1 MDHSL
6 SHNAPLHW
14 GYPVSGTPSNNPS
27 PSSWASTTTRSSKRP
42 LSESEDCDAFSE
54 GSSKDQCTSPA
65 DADSCQMLS
74 RKKRR
79 GVIEKKRRDRINT
92 SLSELKRLVPSAFE
106 KQGSAKLEK
115 AEILQMTVDHLKMLH
130 AKGLDAL
137 AYDPH
142 KYAMDYHGMGF
153 RECVAEVIRYLE
165 RIEGLDVQNPL
176 RLRLTSH
183 LQCCAAQRELA
194 SKQAAAAATSPWT
207 YGTTQYPPLNPLPPT
222 ATATNPS
229 NITSHHQPT
238 SSLHSQTMHELSHF
252 DLPTS
257 CSQTTVSSMLE
268 PPSRLT
274 HSTTVLTPLTTPS
287 TSSLPY
293 SPHQYPPNSFAVPPT
308 TSHHQNYNQSNPNTQ
323 GMKPYR
329 PWGAEVAY

>member
-1 MDHSL
+1 MDHTL
-6 SHNAPLHW
+6 SQNTPLHW
-14 GYPVSGTPSNNPS
+14 GYSGTNPG
-27 PSSWASTTTRSSKRP
+27 SSWQPVTRSAKRP
-42 LSESEDCDAFSE
+42 LSESDDCDDVFSE
-54 GSSKDQCTSPA
+54 ESSKEQCTSPG

-79 GVIEKKRRDRINT
+79 GVIEKKRRDRINM

-115 AEILQMTVDHLKMLH
+115 AEILQMTVDHLKMIH
-130 AKGLDAL
+130 AKGLDSF

-153 RECVAEVIRYLE
+153 RECVAEVARYLE

-194 SKQAAAAATSPWT
+194 SKQATTSAWG
-207 YGTTQYPPLNPLPPT
+207 YGAPQNYPPLNTLPPSP
-222 ATATNPS
+222 AANH
-229 NITSHHQPT
+229 TSIGNLNHQPPPPPPLHHQN
-238 SSLHSQTMHELSHF
+238 MHDLGHF
-252 DLPTS
+252 DVSTS
-257 CSQTTVSSMLE
+257 CAQTTVPVPSSDTSRL
-268 PPSRLT
+268 PPSSSTLT
-274 HSTTVLTPLTTPS
+274 PLTPLTTTAASSALAYS
-287 TSSLPY
+287 T
-293 SPHQYPPNSFAVPPT
+293 HQYPVNSFSLPT
-308 TSHHQNYNQSNPNTQ
+308 SNHHHQNYSQSVPTSQ

>member
-6 SHNAPLHW
+6 SQNTPLHW
-14 GYPVSGTPSNNPS
+14 GYSANNPATT
-27 PSSWASTTTRSSKRP
+27 SWTPVTRAVKRP
-42 LSESEDCDAFSE
+42 LSESDDCDDVFSE
-54 GSSKDQCTSPA
+54 ESKDHCTSPG

-79 GVIEKKRRDRINT
+79 GVIEKKRRDRINM

-130 AKGLDAL
+130 SKGIDSF

-153 RECVAEVIRYLE
+153 RECVAEVVRYLE

-194 SKQAAAAATSPWT
+194 SKQATTSPWG
-207 YGTTQYPPLNPLPPT
+207 YGSTQPYPPPPPLNTLPSAHQT
-222 ATATNPS
+222 AQSHPITNL
-229 NITSHHQPT
+229 NTHQPT
-238 SSLHSQTMHELSHF
+238 PIHHHNMHHELGHF
-252 DLPTS
+252 DVSTS
-257 CSQTTVSSMLE
+257 CAQSSSSVQTTDSGRLASST
-268 PPSRLT
+268 SI
-274 HSTTVLTPLTTPS
+274 LTPLTS
-287 TSSLPY
+287 TTTSALAY
-293 SPHQYPPNSFAVPPT
+293 SPHQYPPNTFTIPT
-308 TSHHQNYNQSNPNTQ
+308 SSHHQNYNQSNIPTSQ

>member
-6 SHNAPLHW
+6 SQHTPLQW
-14 GYPVSGTPSNNPS
+14 GYSGSSSTSSSWQPVSRGI
-27 PSSWASTTTRSSKRP
+27 KRP
-42 LSESEDCDAFSE
+42 LSESDCDDVYSE
-54 GSSKDQCTSPA
+54 ESSKEQCTSPG

-79 GVIEKKRRDRINT
+79 GVIEKKRRDRINM

-130 AKGLDAL
+130 AKGLDSF

-153 RECVAEVIRYLE
+153 RECVAEVARYLE

-176 RLRLTSH
+176 RIRLTSH

-194 SKQAAAAATSPWT
+194 SKQATSAPWG
-207 YGTTQYPPLNPLPPT
+207 YPGSQPPYPPINALPPSP
-222 ATATNPS
+222 AS
-229 NITSHHQPT
+229 NHGPLSNLNHHQTAPPPQNIHHDLGHFDVSTSCGQTTIPVPT
-238 SSLHSQTMHELSHF
+238 SDSNNRI
-252 DLPTS
+252 
-257 CSQTTVSSMLE
+257 
-268 PPSRLT
+268 PPST
-274 HSTTVLTPLTTPS
+274 SILTPLTTTTPS
-287 TSSLPY
+287 ALAYSS
-293 SPHQYPPNSFAVPPT
+293 HQYPHNGFSIPT
-308 TSHHQNYNQSNPNTQ
+308 TSHHQNYSQSIPPSQ

>member
-1 MDHSL
+1 MKTLDEDAL
-6 SHNAPLHW
+6 FGCNARPTERVKQSRVHRVLPGGDGGGAETTLLFTG
-14 GYPVSGTPSNNPS
+14 GYSGTNPAPTSWQPVSRG
-27 PSSWASTTTRSSKRP
+27 SKRP
-42 LSESEDCDAFSE
+42 LSESDCDDVYSE
-54 GSSKDQCTSPA
+54 ESSKEQCTSPG

-79 GVIEKKRRDRINT
+79 GVIEKKRRDRINM

-130 AKGLDAL
+130 SKGLDSF

-153 RECVAEVIRYLE
+153 RECVAEVARYLE

-194 SKQAAAAATSPWT
+194 SKQATGAPWG
-207 YGTTQYPPLNPLPPT
+207 YGTSQPPYPPLN
-222 ATATNPS
+222 A
-229 NITSHHQPT
+229 
-238 SSLHSQTMHELSHF
+238 
-252 DLPTS
+252 LPTIAG
-257 CSQTTVSSMLE
+257 V
-268 PPSRLT
+268 
-274 HSTTVLTPLTTPS
+274 
-287 TSSLPY
+287 
-293 SPHQYPPNSFAVPPT
+293 
-308 TSHHQNYNQSNPNTQ
+308 
-323 GMKPYR
+323 
-329 PWGAEVAY
+329 

>member
-1 MDHSL
+1 MDHAL
-6 SHNAPLHW
+6 SQNTPLHW
-14 GYPVSGTPSNNPS
+14 GYSANNPNA
-27 PSSWASTTTRSSKRP
+27 SSWQPVARPVKRP
-42 LSESEDCDAFSE
+42 LSESDDCDDVFSE
-54 GSSKDQCTSPA
+54 ESSKEQCTSPG

-79 GVIEKKRRDRINT
+79 GVIEKKRRDRINM

-130 AKGLDAL
+130 AKGLDAFT
-137 AYDPH
+137 YDPH

-153 RECVAEVIRYLE
+153 RECVAEVARYLE

-194 SKQAAAAATSPWT
+194 SKQSTSAPWG
-207 YGTTQYPPLNPLPPT
+207 YGSPQPYPPPLNALPPSPAPAPNHNHQPLP
-222 ATATNPS
+222 
-229 NITSHHQPT
+229 HQN
-238 SSLHSQTMHELSHF
+238 MHELGHF
-252 DLPTS
+252 EAPQTSAPAPTS
-257 CSQTTVSSMLE
+257 D
-268 PPSRLT
+268 RLAPA
-274 HSTTVLTPLTTPS
+274 STVLTPLTTT
-287 TSSLPY
+287 TSAALAY
-293 SPHQYPPNSFAVPPT
+293 SPHQYPNTFTIPT
-308 TSHHQNYNQSNPNTQ
+308 SSHHQNYNQSNIPTSQ

-329 PWGAEVAY
+329 PWGTELAY

>member
-6 SHNAPLHW
+6 SQNTPLHW
-14 GYPVSGTPSNNPS
+14 GYSGSSTASWAPVSSRPL
-27 PSSWASTTTRSSKRP
+27 KRP
-42 LSESEDCDAFSE
+42 LSESDDCDDVFSE
-54 GSSKDQCTSPA
+54 ESSKEQCTSPG

-130 AKGLDAL
+130 AKGLDTL

-153 RECVAEVIRYLE
+153 RECAAEVARYLE
-165 RIEGLDVQNPL
+165 RIEGLDIQNPL

-194 SKQAAAAATSPWT
+194 SKQAGGPWS
-207 YGTTQYPPLNPLPPT
+207 YGSSQPYPPLNSLPNPLPPSP
-222 ATATNPS
+222 ATNHTP
-229 NITSHHQPT
+229 IPHQPPPLHHQN
-238 SSLHSQTMHELSHF
+238 MHELSHY
-252 DLPTS
+252 DISTS
-257 CSQTTVSSMLE
+257 CPQTTISSTDTSRLA
-268 PPSRLT
+268 PPST
-274 HSTTVLTPLTTPS
+274 SVLTPLTTT
-287 TSSLPY
+287 TSAALGY
-293 SPHQYPPNSFAVPPT
+293 SPHQYSVNSFSIPT
-308 TSHHQNYNQSNPNTQ
+308 TSHHQNYNQTNQSTQ

>member
-6 SHNAPLHW
+6 SQNTPLHW
-14 GYPVSGTPSNNPS
+14 GYSGNNP
-27 PSSWASTTTRSSKRP
+27 PASSWQPVTRGTKRG
-42 LSESEDCDAFSE
+42 LSESDCDDVYSE
-54 GSSKDQCTSPA
+54 ESSKDQCTSPG

-79 GVIEKKRRDRINT
+79 GVIEKKRRDRINM

-130 AKGLDAL
+130 SKGLDSF

-153 RECVAEVIRYLE
+153 RECVAEVARYLE

-194 SKQAAAAATSPWT
+194 SKQATTAPWG
-207 YGTTQYPPLNPLPPT
+207 YSGSQPPYPPLNSLPPSPASNHGPIGNLNPHQPPLPP
-222 ATATNPS
+222 P
-229 NITSHHQPT
+229 IHHQN
-238 SSLHSQTMHELSHF
+238 MHHDLGHF
-252 DLPTS
+252 DVSTS
-257 CSQTTVSSMLE
+257 CAQTTV
-268 PPSRLT
+268 PSGDNNRLAP
-274 HSTTVLTPLTTPS
+274 STAILTPLTTT
-287 TSSLPY
+287 TSSALTY
-293 SPHQYPPNSFAVPPT
+293 NPHQYPVNTFSIPPS
-308 TSHHQNYNQSNPNTQ
+308 SHHQNYSQGIPTSQ

>member
-6 SHNAPLHW
+6 AQNTPLHW
-14 GYPVSGTPSNNPS
+14 GYSGSGAA
-27 PSSWASTTTRSSKRP
+27 PSSWQPVPRGVKRP
-42 LSESEDCDAFSE
+42 LSESDCDDVYSE
-54 GSSKDQCTSPA
+54 ESSKDQCTSPG

-79 GVIEKKRRDRINT
+79 GVIEKKRRDRINM

-130 AKGLDAL
+130 SKGLDSFAF
-137 AYDPH
+137 DPH

-153 RECVAEVIRYLE
+153 RECVAEVARYLE

-194 SKQAAAAATSPWT
+194 TKQAAAPWG
-207 YGTTQYPPLNPLPPT
+207 YAGTQPPPYPPINSLPPSP
-222 ATATNPS
+222 AS
-229 NITSHHQPT
+229 NHHHQPAAIHHQNMQHD
-238 SSLHSQTMHELSHF
+238 LGHF
-252 DLPTS
+252 DVSTS
-257 CSQTTVSSMLE
+257 CAQTTV
-268 PPSRLT
+268 PVPTTDHSRLAP
-274 HSTTVLTPLTTPS
+274 STAILTPLTTTT
-287 TSSLPY
+287 TSALAY
-293 SPHQYPPNSFAVPPT
+293 SPHQYPVNTFTIPT
-308 TSHHQNYNQSNPNTQ
+308 SSHHQNYSQSIPTSQ

>member
-6 SHNAPLHW
+6 SQHTPLQW
-14 GYPVSGTPSNNPS
+14 GYSAGNSAASSWQPVSRG
-27 PSSWASTTTRSSKRP
+27 AKRP
-42 LSESEDCDAFSE
+42 LSESDCDDVYSE
-54 GSSKDQCTSPA
+54 ESSKEQCTSPG

-79 GVIEKKRRDRINT
+79 GVIEKKRRDRINM

-130 AKGLDAL
+130 AKGLDSF

-153 RECVAEVIRYLE
+153 RECVAEVARYLE

-194 SKQAAAAATSPWT
+194 SKQTTSAPWG
-207 YGTTQYPPLNPLPPT
+207 YPASQPPYPPLNTLPPSP
-222 ATATNPS
+222 ASNNGPLS
-229 NITSHHQPT
+229 NINHHQVPPPPPPQN
-238 SSLHSQTMHELSHF
+238 LHHDLGHF
-252 DLPTS
+252 DVSTS
-257 CSQTTVSSMLE
+257 CAQTTVPVATSDSNRL
-268 PPSRLT
+268 PPST
-274 HSTTVLTPLTTPS
+274 SILTPLTTTTPS
-287 TSSLPY
+287 ALAY
-293 SPHQYPPNSFAVPPT
+293 SPHQYPPNAFSIPT
-308 TSHHQNYNQSNPNTQ
+308 SSHHQNYSQSIPTPQ

>member
-1 MDHSL
+1 MDH
-6 SHNAPLHW
+6 NTPLHW
-14 GYPVSGTPSNNPS
+14 GYSSANAPSWPPAQRSSG
-27 PSSWASTTTRSSKRP
+27 SKRP
-42 LSESEDCDAFSE
+42 LSESDDCDDVFSE
-54 GSSKDQCTSPA
+54 ESSKEQCTSPGN
-65 DADSCQMLS
+65 ADSCQMLS

-130 AKGLDAL
+130 AKGLDSF

-153 RECVAEVIRYLE
+153 RECAAEVARYLE
-165 RIEGLDVQNPL
+165 RIEGLDIQNPL

-194 SKQAAAAATSPWT
+194 SKQAVASSGPWG
-207 YGTTQYPPLNPLPPT
+207 YGSQPPYPLNPLPPSP
-222 ATATNPS
+222 AGPNHGP
-229 NITSHHQPT
+229 IHHQPPPPGPAPP
-238 SSLHSQTMHELSHF
+238 SSLHHQPMHDINYDIS
-252 DLPTS
+252 TS
-257 CSQTTVSSMLE
+257 CAVTVPSDSSRL
-268 PPSRLT
+268 PPS
-274 HSTTVLTPLTTPS
+274 SSSTVLTPLTTT
-287 TSSLPY
+287 TSSALGY
-293 SPHQYPPNSFAVPPT
+293 GQYPNSFSIPSS
-308 TSHHQNYNQSNPNTQ
+308 SHHQNYNQTNPPQ

>member
-1 MDHSL
+1 MDHL
-6 SHNAPLHW
+6 SQNPPLHW
-14 GYPVSGTPSNNPS
+14 GYSGTNAS
-27 PSSWASTTTRSSKRP
+27 SSWAPVTRAAKRP
-42 LSESEDCDAFSE
+42 LSESDDCDDVFSE
-54 GSSKDQCTSPA
+54 GSSKEQCTSPG
-65 DADSCQMLS
+65 DTDSCQMLS

-115 AEILQMTVDHLKMLH
+115 AEILQMTVDHLKMIH
-130 AKGLDAL
+130 SKGLDSF

-153 RECVAEVIRYLE
+153 RECASEVARYLE
-165 RIEGLDVQNPL
+165 RIEGLDIQNPL

-194 SKQAAAAATSPWT
+194 TKQSSSAPWG
-207 YGTTQYPPLNPLPPT
+207 YGAGQPPYPPPLNPPLPPSP
-222 ATATNPS
+222 AS
-229 NITSHHQPT
+229 NHGSVHPTQSIHHQN
-238 SSLHSQTMHELSHF
+238 MHDVPPHYADLS
-252 DLPTS
+252 TS
-257 CSQTTVSSMLE
+257 CAQTSVA
-268 PPSRLT
+268 PPELISSRLAPAT
-274 HSTTVLTPLTTPS
+274 SVLTPLTTT
-287 TSSLPY
+287 TSSALGY
-293 SPHQYPPNSFAVPPT
+293 SPHQYPPNSFSIPAP
-308 TSHHQNYNQSNPNTQ
+308 HQNYNQSNGSSQ